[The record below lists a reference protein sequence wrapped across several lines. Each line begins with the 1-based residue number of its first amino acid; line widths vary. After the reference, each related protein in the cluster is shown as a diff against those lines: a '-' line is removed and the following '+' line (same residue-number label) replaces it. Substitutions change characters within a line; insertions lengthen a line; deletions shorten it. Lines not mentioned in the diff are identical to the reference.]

1 MNLIG
6 IYIIVIAAC
15 TVLVPIGYDVLK
27 TLVNYI
33 GKFLYDGNYND
44 WDPIHNRLGK
54 STIPILAGVGFAGSL
69 GFILL
74 LNFPAYTFLLAVV
87 AAVVIAM
94 LFLARAVIRLGG
106 RRD

>member
-1 MNLIG
+1 MTLVENYVG
-6 IYIIVIAAC
+6 IVIAC
-15 TVLVPIGYDVLK
+15 TVFVPIGYWGLVE
-27 TLVNYI
+27 LVNYI
-33 GKFLYDGNYND
+33 KGFLYDGNTDD
-44 WDPIHNRLGK
+44 WDPIYDRLGE
-54 STIPILAGVGFAGSL
+54 STFPIMAGVGFAGSL